1 MPTRIDSPEIEGTLQ
16 SEQLTLKQ
24 KQVFDVISYFSKIA
38 MAIENSDGTIHI
50 EKPNGF
56 ETFLQ
61 KLEEARK
68 ENNNE
73 DIPLDEYK
81 ELEAQHRYDKLR
93 RPLGN
98 GTSVVNLLLR
108 HLSSNKEFNELLVES
123 QKEAVEI
130 AKKISSYNKISE
142 SRKTDFL

>member
-56 ETFLQ
+56 ETFLH

-73 DIPLDEYK
+73 DIPLDQYK

>member
-61 KLEEARK
+61 KLEQARK

>member
-108 HLSSNKEFNELLVES
+108 HLSSNREFNELLVES
-123 QKEAVEI
+123 QREAVEI